1 MRVAITGGTGF
12 VGRAVAR
19 ALAERGDEVIA
30 FTRDPEGAVERLD
43 SEVVPVRWDPD
54 VPVGIAAGLAGV
66 EAVVNLAGEPVVGA
80 RWSDAQKER
89 IRASRV
95 DGTRAL
101 VQAMAQTRERPRVL
115 VSASAVGYYGVS
127 GTREL
132 GEDAP
137 PGQDFLATVCR
148 AWESEAL
155 NAVALGVRTAV
166 LRIGVVLGKEG
177 GALPKMLLPFKLFVG
192 GPVGDGAQWVSWIHL
207 DDLVGLVLFA
217 IDRQEVAGL
226 LNATAPHPVTNG
238 ELSET
243 LGHVLGRPSWL
254 SAPRFGVELVLGEA
268 ATVVLDGQRAVP
280 LRALELGY
288 PFQFTEVDAALRA
301 ILGR

>member
-1 MRVAITGGTGF
+1 MRVAITGATGF

-30 FTRDPEGAVERLD
+30 FTRDPEAAAERLD
-43 SEVVPVRWDPD
+43 AEVVAVRWDPD
-54 VPVGIAAGLAGV
+54 DSVGIAAGLAGV
-66 EAVVNLAGEPVVGA
+66 SAVVNLAGEPVFGA
-80 RWSDAQKER
+80 RWSEARKER

-101 VQAMAQTRERPRVL
+101 VQAMAQMDERPAVL

-127 GTREL
+127 GIAEL
-132 GEDAP
+132 AEEAP
-137 PGQDFLATVCR
+137 CGSDFLAAVCR
-148 AWESEAL
+148 DWELEARR
-155 NAVALGVRTAV
+155 ADALGVRTAV

-192 GPVGDGAQWVSWIHL
+192 GPIGDGAQWVSWIHL

-217 IDRQEVAGL
+217 IDRSEVSGV

-254 SAPRFGVELVLGEA
+254 PAPRAGVELAFGEA

-280 LRALELGY
+280 KRALELGY
-288 PFQFTEVDAALRA
+288 VFRFTEPDAALRA
-301 ILGR
+301 ILAR